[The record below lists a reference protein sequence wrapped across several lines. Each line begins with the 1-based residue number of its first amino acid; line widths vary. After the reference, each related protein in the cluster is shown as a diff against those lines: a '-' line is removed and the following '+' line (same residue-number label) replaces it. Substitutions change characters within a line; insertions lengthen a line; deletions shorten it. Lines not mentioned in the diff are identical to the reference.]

1 MKTPASFV
9 MAGGGT
15 GGHVIPALAVAR
27 ELRVRGH
34 AIRFI
39 GTRRG
44 IEAKLVP
51 ADGFPIDWIE
61 IGGLNRVGFRRMMTS
76 LAELPWSVFEAARL
90 LDRARPVTA
99 VFSMGGYVAGPVL
112 IAALWKRIPIVVM
125 EPNAIPGFTHRKL
138 ARFIT
143 KALVSFEE
151 TVRYFP
157 KGRAEVTGRPVRDE
171 FFAIAPKPGAD
182 AITVLITG
190 GSQGSR
196 TLNRAAEQSWPLWKK
211 DSVRLIHQTGE
222 RAYAELAPK
231 FQASGI
237 RGEMSAFFE
246 DMPRAFAEA
255 DVIVS
260 RSGGTVSEI
269 AAAGKPSILVPLP
282 TAADQHQLRNAQAF
296 EKAGG
301 ARLVLDSE
309 MTGARLVEEV
319 MRLARDR
326 DSLQKMGEA
335 ARTLAR
341 PGAAQRAAEER
352 SAWRRALHRFSEK
365 LQIDFKAES
374 RNNNLLKCF
383 LNPNM
388 FISSV
393 SEASACPVLPKCCS
407 NWGIA

>member
-1 MKTPASFV
+1 MNKPAMFV

-15 GGHVIPALAVAR
+15 GGHVIPALAVAS
-27 ELRVRGH
+27 ELRSRGH
-34 AIRFI
+34 TVRFI

-44 IEAKLVP
+44 IESKLVP
-51 ADGFPIDWIE
+51 AADFPIDWIE
-61 IGGLNRVGFRRMMTS
+61 IGGLNRVGLRQMMTS
-76 LAELPWSVFEAARL
+76 LAELPVSVWQAARL

-99 VFSMGGYVAGPVL
+99 VFSMGGYVAGPVM
-112 IAALWKRIPIVVM
+112 IAALWKRLPVVVM
-125 EPNAIPGFTHRKL
+125 EPNAVPGFTHRKL
-138 ARFIT
+138 ARFVA

-171 FFAIAPKPGAD
+171 FFAIAPKPRTGV
-182 AITVLITG
+182 ITVLITG
-190 GSQGSR
+190 GSQGSQ

-222 RAYAELAPK
+222 RAYADLAPK
-231 FQASGI
+231 FRASGLD
-237 RGEMSAFFE
+237 GEISAFFD

-282 TAADQHQLRNAQAF
+282 GAADQHQLRNAQAF
-296 EKAGG
+296 EKAGA

-319 MRLARDR
+319 TRLAGESGLLD
-326 DSLQKMGEA
+326 KMAKA
-335 ARTLAR
+335 ARALAR
-341 PGAAQRAAEER
+341 RGASGRAADVLEG
-352 SAWRRALHRFSEK
+352 
-365 LQIDFKAES
+365 
-374 RNNNLLKCF
+374 
-383 LNPNM
+383 
-388 FISSV
+388 FITD
-393 SEASACPVLPKCCS
+393 
-407 NWGIA
+407 

>member
-1 MKTPASFV
+1 MKDPASLVQGGFV

-15 GGHVIPALAVAR
+15 GGHVIPALAVAV
-27 ELRVRGH
+27 ELRSRGH
-34 AIRFI
+34 SVRFI

-44 IEAKLVP
+44 IESKLVP
-51 ADGFPIDWIE
+51 AAGFPIDWIE
-61 IGGLNRVGFRRMMTS
+61 IGGLNRVGLRQTITS

-112 IAALWKRIPIVVM
+112 IAALWKRLPVVAM

-151 TVRYFP
+151 TLRYFP
-157 KGRAEVTGRPVRDE
+157 KGRAEVTGRPVAAE
-171 FFAIAPKPGAD
+171 FFAIAPRPRTD
-182 AITVLITG
+182 VVTVLITG

-196 TLNRAAEQSWPLWKK
+196 TLNRAAEESWPLWRK

-222 RAYAELAPK
+222 RAYTDLAPR
-231 FQASGI
+231 FRASGVT
-237 RGEMSAFFE
+237 GEISAFLE

-296 EKAGG
+296 EKAGA
-301 ARLVLDSE
+301 ARLVLDAE

-319 MRLARDR
+319 TGLASDPGA
-326 DSLQKMGEA
+326 LGKMGQA
-335 ARTLAR
+335 ARALAR
-341 PGAAQRAAEER
+341 PGAAARAADVLEG
-352 SAWRRALHRFSEK
+352 
-365 LQIDFKAES
+365 
-374 RNNNLLKCF
+374 
-383 LNPNM
+383 
-388 FISSV
+388 FITV
-393 SEASACPVLPKCCS
+393 
-407 NWGIA
+407 